1 MAISYANLSNIS
13 VENFE
18 FSTSIDSNDKTSL
31 FDYLSFLPIFLCV
44 FELTNWLHDHD
55 VLGKPPLSFFLEIPI
70 L

>member
-44 FELTNWLHDHD
+44 FELTN
-55 VLGKPPLSFFLEIPI
+55 
-70 L
+70 